1 MSGGCD
7 IIAFPLPVSSLRLLI
22 PPLRLLTAAMWQVVQ
37 QRSLKHYGMLEDFV
51 SLVTETVPQL
61 LTERQRGLLLLALR
75 AKVTLSDPADVLT
88 HLDRIRC
95 ISEAPQQ
102 DEDVVECCSALVT
115 LTNKLMET
123 PADAQRLLQEVFD
136 HRFDSALQSLVSN
149 LLSRIEQLF
158 PVPDFRQAASWLDST
173 PAALE
178 DFLQEADKN
187 DLRELLTNQSRHQG
201 GATAAV
207 GGDSEK
213 TLLSAW
219 SHPLLTDPSHP
230 NSLAHDTAIQ
240 SDAPSD
246 GGSPHDLDMD
256 LVKVEVVVMTKDEQD
271 EQQEVEEEEEEETGQ
286 SLSPAEQEASN
297 QSSPKLLDR
306 LKDSAHNWAAQSK
319 NSVGQSDRSE
329 VPASALFSIS
339 HNSQRVA
346 HRCPQCG
353 KCFIYRSQVIRHLR
367 SNRACGSALTPGA
380 VQLRI
385 IPEDPEEP
393 RPFRSNTCF
402 QCNTSFKTKSE
413 LRTHLRSHRARPV
426 YQCAQCDRVFYHLSS
441 LTNHKQTHLDKTG
454 FACSR
459 CNKMFATAKE
469 RDSHRVQHR
478 GVDLSCSICEQKFSS
493 QTLLL
498 RHLQTHSAE
507 GAELCYSCRFCEKT
521 FTGVT
526 QLRIHQ
532 RTHTSRSFQCDQCDK
547 SYGSLAGLQTHR
559 ASHSSDSHF
568 LCSQCGKRFKTREG
582 LEGHMRTHTG
592 ERPFRCPHCPKD
604 FTALAGLNVH
614 VRQHTGERP
623 YVCSVCGKGW
633 PSGGDLQKHMRTHT
647 GERPYVCQDCGK
659 AFTISCHLTEHR
671 RIHTGEKPYACPQC
685 GKCLRRRFDL
695 KKHMLSHSNVRPY
708 ACVLCS
714 KSYTRQTHLNRH
726 LLSHRSADGDV
737 VEVETSK
744 EA

>member
-187 DLRELLTNQSRHQG
+187 DLRELLTNQSCHQG

-256 LVKVEVVVMTKDEQD
+256 LVKVEVVVMTKDEQ
-271 EQQEVEEEEEEETGQ
+271 QEVEEEEEETGQ

-297 QSSPKLLDR
+297 QSSPKLLD
-306 LKDSAHNWAAQSK
+306 
-319 NSVGQSDRSE
+319 
-329 VPASALFSIS
+329 
-339 HNSQRVA
+339 
-346 HRCPQCG
+346 RCPQCG

-469 RDSHRVQHR
+469 RDSHRLQHR
-478 GVDLSCSICEQKFSS
+478 GVDLSCSLCEQKFSS

-623 YVCSVCGKGW
+623 YVCTVCGKGW